1 MFDFCCYAI
10 DRSIVLSLNDI
21 NNNNNNNN
29 NNNSNNNNNNDND
42 NNGNNNSNNNN
53 NFLSY
58 MEVHVPFIYNKDT
71 VNEVLDASPCLDA
84 RR

>member
-21 NNNNNNNN
+21 NNNNNNH
-29 NNNSNNNNNNDND
+29 NDND

-84 RR
+84 RC

>member
-21 NNNNNNNN
+21 N
-29 NNNSNNNNNNDND
+29 NNNNNNDND